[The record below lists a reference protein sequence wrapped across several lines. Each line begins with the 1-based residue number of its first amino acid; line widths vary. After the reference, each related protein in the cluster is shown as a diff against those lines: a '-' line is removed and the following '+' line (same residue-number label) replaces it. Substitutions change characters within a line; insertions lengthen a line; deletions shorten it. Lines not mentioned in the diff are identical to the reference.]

1 MRLLFIVD
9 DYLPHSIKVA
19 AKMMHELALEF
30 QKKGHQ
36 VIVLT
41 PLCSPYEKPPITELD
56 GVNILFFKSGELKN
70 IGKTKRAINES
81 LLSLKARKTAINHM
95 KNNTCD
101 GIVYYSPSIFW
112 GPLVKQLKKLSN
124 CKSYLIL
131 RDIFPQWTVDNGL
144 MKENS
149 LIHKYFMFFEKINY
163 RNADKIGVMSP
174 SNLELFKS
182 RMVNISKFEVLF
194 NWASLE
200 NVSRAGQVY
209 RKKLGLENK
218 TVFFY
223 GGNIGHAQ
231 QMMNLIN
238 LARKFN
244 TNKTIHFLF
253 VGKGDEVDLILKEK
267 EKHKLDNIS
276 YLPSVDQTTYFRM
289 LNEFDIGMF
298 SLHPDH
304 KTHNFPGKLLGYMAC
319 SKPIIG
325 CVNSGNDLKKIVND
339 SKAGIIT
346 DSMDENGLY
355 EAAISLVKSESLRKD
370 MGKNGRNLLAT
381 RFSVESA
388 ALQIEKALLG

>member
-1 MRLLFIVD
+1 
-9 DYLPHSIKVA
+9 
-19 AKMMHELALEF
+19 
-30 QKKGHQ
+30 
-36 VIVLT
+36 
-41 PLCSPYEKPPITELD
+41 
-56 GVNILFFKSGELKN
+56 
-70 IGKTKRAINES
+70 
-81 LLSLKARKTAINHM
+81 
-95 KNNTCD
+95 
-101 GIVYYSPSIFW
+101 
-112 GPLVKQLKKLSN
+112 
-124 CKSYLIL
+124 
-131 RDIFPQWTVDNGL
+131 

-163 RNADKIGVMSP
+163 WNADKIGVMSP

-298 SLHPDH
+298 SLHSDH